1 MASRPGLIVAVMLAV
16 AASGCALPRGAA
28 MQSEILKNASDKT
41 PEFSHYPVD
50 SKLLAELPH
59 WPAGKAAAAK
69 RSWIK
74 GGSGGA
80 GQVLAAG
87 DTVTLAIWEGGQNK
101 LLTSEG
107 APTTQIAPTT
117 VSNSGQIFVPYVG
130 AVKVSGLSVEAARE
144 KVQQSVTALI
154 PEAQVQLAATPGK
167 GNAVSLIGG
176 VSNPGTIPLIDR
188 SLTVLGAISEA
199 GGVQGAIENPQL
211 RLYRGGKVYE
221 TSLARVLDDPALDAG
236 LRPGDKL
243 MVLKDDRSFLALG
256 ASGVEKIIPFPKDH
270 VNALEAVTLAGG
282 INDIRANPKGVLILR
297 EYPASAV
304 RSEAAQG
311 PQNARVVFS
320 MDLTTSEGL
329 FSAQNFEVQANDLV
343 LATESPLVNTR
354 TILGLFGSTL
364 GLARTA
370 DTITN

>member
-1 MASRPGLIVAVMLAV
+1 MASKPGLVVAVLLVAV
-16 AASGCALPRGAA
+16 FSGCTLPRGAA
-28 MQSEILKNASDKT
+28 MQSEILHNDSDKT
-41 PEFSHYPVD
+41 PSFAHYPVD
-50 SKLLAELPH
+50 STLLSKLPD
-59 WPAGKAAAAK
+59 WPAGKGGSAK

-144 KVQQSVTALI
+144 KVQQSVTAMI
-154 PEAQVQLAATPGK
+154 PEAQVQLSAEPGK
-167 GNAVSLIGG
+167 GNAVALIGG
-176 VSNPGTIPLIDR
+176 VAKPGTIPLIDR

-199 GGVQGAIENPQL
+199 GGVQPTIENPQL

-221 TSLARVLDDPALDAG
+221 TSLQRVLDTPAFDAG

-243 MVLKDDRSFLALG
+243 MVLKDDRNFLALG
-256 ASGVEKIIPFPKDH
+256 APGVEKIIAFPKDH

-282 INDIRANPKGVLILR
+282 INDSRANPKGVLILR

>member
-50 SKLLAELPH
+50 SKLLAELPN

-199 GGVQGAIENPQL
+199 GGVQGSIENPQL

-304 RSEAAQG
+304 RADAAQG

-329 FSAQNFEVQANDLV
+329 FSAQNFEVQSNDLV
-343 LATESPLVNTR
+343 LATESALVNTR

-370 DTITN
+370 DSIGN

>member
-1 MASRPGLIVAVMLAV
+1 MASKPGLIVAVMLAV
-16 AASGCALPRGAA
+16 AASGCTLPRGAA

-50 SKLLAELPH
+50 SKLLADLPR
-59 WPAGKAAAAK
+59 WPAGKVASHR
-69 RSWIK
+69 RSWVK
-74 GGSGGA
+74 GGTGGA

-87 DTVTLAIWEGGQNK
+87 DTVSLAIWEGGQNK

-221 TSLARVLDDPALDAG
+221 TSLQRVLDDPALDTG

-282 INDIRANPKGVLILR
+282 ISDTRANPKGVLILR

-304 RSEAAQG
+304 RSDATQG

-320 MDLTTSEGL
+320 MDLTSSEGL

>member
-59 WPAGKAAAAK
+59 WPAGKATATK

-199 GGVQGAIENPQL
+199 GGVQGSIENPQL

-256 ASGVEKIIPFPKDH
+256 ASGVEKIIPFPKDN

-304 RSEAAQG
+304 RADAAQG

-329 FSAQNFEVQANDLV
+329 FSAQNFEVQSNDLV
-343 LATESPLVNTR
+343 LATESALVNTR

-370 DTITN
+370 DSIGN

>member
-1 MASRPGLIVAVMLAV
+1 MASRPGLIVAVMLAM

-199 GGVQGAIENPQL
+199 GGVQGSIENPQL

-304 RSEAAQG
+304 RADAAQG

-329 FSAQNFEVQANDLV
+329 FSAQNFEVQSNDLV
-343 LATESPLVNTR
+343 LATESALVNTR

-370 DTITN
+370 DSMGD

>member
-304 RSEAAQG
+304 RADAAQG

-329 FSAQNFEVQANDLV
+329 FSAQNFEVQSNDLV
-343 LATESPLVNTR
+343 LATESALVNTR

-370 DTITN
+370 DSIGN

>member
-59 WPAGKAAAAK
+59 WPAGKAAATK

-304 RSEAAQG
+304 RADAAQG

-329 FSAQNFEVQANDLV
+329 FSAQNFEVQSNDLV
-343 LATESPLVNTR
+343 LATESALVNTR

-370 DTITN
+370 DSIGN

>member
-1 MASRPGLIVAVMLAV
+1 MASKPGLVVAVLLMAV
-16 AASGCALPRGAA
+16 FSGCTLPRGAA
-28 MQSEILKNASDKT
+28 MQSEILHNDSDKT
-41 PEFSHYPVD
+41 PSFAHYPVD
-50 SKLLAELPH
+50 STLLSKLPD
-59 WPAGKAAAAK
+59 WPAGKGGSAK

-144 KVQQSVTALI
+144 KVQQSVTAMI
-154 PEAQVQLAATPGK
+154 PEAQVQLSAEPGK
-167 GNAVSLIGG
+167 GNAVALIGG
-176 VSNPGTIPLIDR
+176 VAKPGTIPLIDR

-199 GGVQGAIENPQL
+199 GGVQPTIENPQL

-221 TSLARVLDDPALDAG
+221 TSLQRVLDTPAFDAG

-256 ASGVEKIIPFPKDH
+256 ASGVEKIIAFPKDH

-282 INDIRANPKGVLILR
+282 ISDTRANPKGVLILR

>member
-1 MASRPGLIVAVMLAV
+1 MASRPGLIVAVMLAM

-199 GGVQGAIENPQL
+199 GGVQGSIENPQL

-304 RSEAAQG
+304 RADAAQG

-329 FSAQNFEVQANDLV
+329 FSAQNFEVQSNDLV
-343 LATESPLVNTR
+343 LATESALVNTR

-370 DTITN
+370 DSIGN

>member
-199 GGVQGAIENPQL
+199 GGVQGSIENPQL

-304 RSEAAQG
+304 RADAAQG

-329 FSAQNFEVQANDLV
+329 FSAQNFEVQSNDLV
-343 LATESPLVNTR
+343 LATESALVNTR

-370 DTITN
+370 DSIGN

>member
-117 VSNSGQIFVPYVG
+117 ISNSGQIFVPYVG

-199 GGVQGAIENPQL
+199 GGVQGSIENPQL

-304 RSEAAQG
+304 RADAAQG

-329 FSAQNFEVQANDLV
+329 FSAQNFEVQSNDLV
-343 LATESPLVNTR
+343 LATESALVNTR

-370 DTITN
+370 DSIGN

>member
-1 MASRPGLIVAVMLAV
+1 MLSKPGLVVAVLLT
-16 AASGCALPRGAA
+16 AALSGCTLPRGAA
-28 MQSEILKNASDKT
+28 MQSEILSNANDKT
-41 PEFSHYPVD
+41 PNFAHYPVD
-50 SKLLAELPH
+50 SKLLSELPN
-59 WPAGKAAAAK
+59 WPAGKSGAAK

-74 GGSGGA
+74 GGNGA
-80 GQVLAAG
+80 SGQVLAAG
-87 DTVTLAIWEGGQNK
+87 DTVSLSIWEGGQNK

-107 APTTQIAPTT
+107 APATQIAPTT
-117 VSNSGQIFVPYVG
+117 VANNGQIFVPYVG

-144 KVQQSVTALI
+144 KVQQSVEALI

-167 GNAVSLIGG
+167 GNTVSLIGG
-176 VSNPGTIPLIDR
+176 VSNPGTIPLVDR

-199 GGVQGAIENPQL
+199 GGAHAAIENPQL

-221 TSLARVLDDPALDAG
+221 TSLQRVLDDPALDAG

-282 INDIRANPKGVLILR
+282 ISDARANPKGVLILR

-304 RSEAAQG
+304 SSDATQG

-329 FSAQNFEVQANDLV
+329 FSAQNFEVQPNDLV
-343 LATESPLVNTR
+343 LATESSLVNTR

-370 DTITN
+370 DAITN

>member
-1 MASRPGLIVAVMLAV
+1 MLSKPGLVVAVLLTAV
-16 AASGCALPRGAA
+16 FSGCTLPRGAA
-28 MQSEILKNASDKT
+28 MQSEILSNADDKT
-41 PEFSHYPVD
+41 PSFAHYPVD
-50 SKLLAELPH
+50 SKLLSELSD
-59 WPAGKAAAAK
+59 WPAAKSAAAK

-87 DTVTLAIWEGGQNK
+87 DTVALSIWEGGQNK

-117 VSNSGQIFVPYVG
+117 VANNGQIFVPYVG
-130 AVKVSGLSVEAARE
+130 AVKVSGLSIEAARE

-176 VSNPGTIPLIDR
+176 VSNPGTIPLVDR

-199 GGVQGAIENPQL
+199 GGVQASIENPQV

-221 TSLARVLDDPALDAG
+221 TSMQRVLDDPALDTG

-243 MVLKDDRSFLALG
+243 MVLKDDRNFLSLG
-256 ASGVEKIIPFPKDH
+256 AAGVEKIIPFPKDH

-282 INDIRANPKGVLILR
+282 INDSRANPKGVLILR

-304 RSEAAQG
+304 RSDATQG

-329 FSAQNFEVQANDLV
+329 FSAQNFEVQPNDLV
-343 LATESPLVNTR
+343 LATESALVNTR

-370 DTITN
+370 DAVAN